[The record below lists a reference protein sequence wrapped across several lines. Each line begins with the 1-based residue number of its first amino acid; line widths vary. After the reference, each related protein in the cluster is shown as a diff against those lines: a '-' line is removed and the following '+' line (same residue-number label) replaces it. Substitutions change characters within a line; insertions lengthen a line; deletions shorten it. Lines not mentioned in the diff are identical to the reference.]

1 MIVVVDDR
9 KLVTDGYA
17 TLFSREGVAATG
29 LPPSDFSEWIS
40 TASDNEIS
48 SIEAILLGKCENQ
61 IELPKEIRNYSSA
74 PILAM
79 TETNILSHTIELF
92 QSGMDDVLR
101 KPIHVREILA
111 RIGAIRR
118 RIGNNIRG
126 INTAIEVGPISVFN
140 DGRDPQINGI
150 ELALPRRERRILEYL
165 IANAGK
171 RVNKT
176 QIFNAVYGIFDDAIE
191 ENVIE
196 SHISKLRKKLKA
208 KIGYDIIDSKR
219 FLGYSLQVKDN

>member
-40 TASDNEIS
+40 TAPNNEIS
-48 SIEAILLGKCENQ
+48 SVEAILLGKCKNQ
-61 IELPKEIRNYSSA
+61 IELPKKIRNYTSA

-79 TETNILSHTIELF
+79 TETNILNHTIELL

-111 RIGAIRR
+111 RIAAIRR

-126 INTAIEVGPISVFN
+126 ANAAIEFGPISVFN
-140 DGRDPQINGI
+140 DGRDP
-150 ELALPRRERRILEYL
+150 
-165 IANAGK
+165 
-171 RVNKT
+171 
-176 QIFNAVYGIFDDAIE
+176 
-191 ENVIE
+191 
-196 SHISKLRKKLKA
+196 
-208 KIGYDIIDSKR
+208 
-219 FLGYSLQVKDN
+219 